1 MLQVCI
7 WFVGPPSARH
17 TNVCVYNVFFNVSS
31 VVIIDLEQMSFYA
44 LAEMKGVINAESAF
58 AE

>member
-1 MLQVCI
+1 MYVVCR
-7 WFVGPPSARH
+7 SSLCQTH
-17 TNVCVYNVFFNVSS
+17 KCVYNVFFNVSS
-31 VVIIDLEQMSFYA
+31 VVIVDLEQMSFYA